1 MIDWKYQKVGLLNN
15 IYDTRN
21 WYQKSERDICH
32 ATKNYGG
39 FIMFE
44 AIRFEKLEDV
54 RKQIRG
60 RKAEEYYFEKVG
72 SQYLRGGSH
81 EIRPEYNEYGV
92 CDSYVYIYGKAEILR
107 VYHNDIVQIL
117 DVERGKP
124 IMRKLHESWDYW
136 IHHEK
141 ARGGYILSQKAPD
154 YSYTNAFN
162 IYPILN
168 GMAFNI
174 HTDEVVTK
182 YDVHCRSINR
192 KKAKESWVA
201 NYSKWSAVLSM
212 MKAIDDEGK
221 VGEMVREIHK
231 SHGFKYHDNFHWI
244 ESRPYRPLTP
254 EHIEAVKKAS
264 KVSVFDEVVIACGA
278 YDVPDNK
285 LYKSYLNEVDDNFN
299 TKIHP
304 CENKYFPTNKYIKIV
319 MRGEK

>member
-54 RKQIRG
+54 RNNSKQIRG

-107 VYHNDIVQIL
+107 VYHNDIVQIM
-117 DVERGKP
+117 DIKTGKAV
-124 IMRKLHESWDYW
+124 MNNLHGDFMSSVG
-136 IHHEK
+136 HEK
-141 ARGGYILSQKAPD
+141 LRGGYILRR
-154 YSYTNAFN
+154 YHEG
-162 IYPILN
+162 IYPLIN
-168 GMAFNI
+168 GMAFSIDSN
-174 HTDEVVTK
+174 EPVTK